1 MFERTKE
8 LQKYVN
14 ALDKVLEDAAEEAAK
29 PVAIPEP
36 TLPTDLV
43 HVTPAPPTS
52 ISEGDSTLPIE
63 PAAAAG
69 EGNNSAPLPN
79 EVHFTPFPIE
89 KPATPTKRR
98 RPRKTT
104 SSRSDL
110 ERQLKIGAEVRMALR
125 RSGINTVDNLRQFI
139 SDKGEDALV
148 SEVGLGTRAVNNLIR
163 KLVALSVP
171 EQSTSTQPV

>member
-1 MFERTKE
+1 MYLLCSYPLILSYRTVILHGEGRAMITLSVNALSAARELAKAIVADHHWLRNVVAVQVVSLSHLLVSERPEALAKLPKDLLELFIEMFERTKE

-69 EGNNSAPLPN
+69 EGNN
-79 EVHFTPFPIE
+79 
-89 KPATPTKRR
+89 
-98 RPRKTT
+98 
-104 SSRSDL
+104 
-110 ERQLKIGAEVRMALR
+110 
-125 RSGINTVDNLRQFI
+125 
-139 SDKGEDALV
+139 
-148 SEVGLGTRAVNNLIR
+148 
-163 KLVALSVP
+163 
-171 EQSTSTQPV
+171 